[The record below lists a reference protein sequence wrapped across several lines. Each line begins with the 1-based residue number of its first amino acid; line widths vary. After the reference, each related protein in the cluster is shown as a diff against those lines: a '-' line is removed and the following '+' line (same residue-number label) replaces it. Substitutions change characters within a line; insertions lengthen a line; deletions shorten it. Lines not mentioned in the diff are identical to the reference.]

1 MTVNTTTLAGIM
13 AASWGNFYDVDRP
26 ATSPTPAQ
34 LAIPWIHVSII
45 NSTDVQVIIMTPSV
59 TPGSYRGDVSESTSF
74 SSPVRTFND
83 VDGIFTLTGLTP
95 GKEYRLRAACH
106 AADPSIYGAYKYH
119 TFTMPKAANVGSV
132 SSTANGVAVPRN
144 VPPEPSYVDTTTLSG
159 IQAASGNVEN
169 NANDAGDSNET
180 LTPVP
185 TGSYNAVAGNRQVTR
200 SLFKVTN
207 NSKDKDAYS
216 IAVKNL
222 GISTSS
228 SYYTF
233 GAALFFQSSVT
244 NTDASGGFGF
254 FTSSNGMD
262 GYYVM
267 METTSNLSI
276 HGEKEVKILKVVGGK
291 KTILSDS
298 QNSSSSTMNGIV
310 GAKNYKIDIK
320 VKASATVN
328 VIDIYINN
336 FKISAVDTNTPN
348 TTDPTKLILPVTSNV
363 ALVSSVGSSN
373 FDYVYAAPISESQYT
388 TGVLQNVYN
397 GQFATTTLDFLY
409 GEKVLSNFNKA
420 EIPGGK
426 LEEFGTVARELRKVA
441 VKYQDR
447 PAQPL
452 YSTVGINKFIQILGQ
467 RLTSFGAEIY
477 LLNNSGTFVPLS
489 DGQFNSFNV
498 IGNYVV
504 PTGQHEY
511 TDSTINEFSTPEP
524 AIFESVWIQTESDAK
539 KLSDWIKTQ
548 WSKQQVILSMNV
560 FSNPLISVGDVNSV
574 NYPDN
579 GLDGTKKYIVTNVNQ
594 SFNQGLD
601 TSITARS
608 IYV

>member
-1 MTVNTTTLAGIM
+1 MRYYEHFMLDGETYTTPT
-13 AASWGNFYDVDRP
+13 
-26 ATSPTPAQ
+26 TPTPANFK
-34 LAIPWIHVSII
+34 IPFVAVIPTS
-45 NSTDVQVIIMTPSV
+45 STEATIVAGDPTT
-59 TPGSYRGDVSESTSF
+59 TPGSYSGTASTESNF
-74 SSPVRTFND
+74 SGFSAIDHRPFTD
-83 VDGIFTLTGLTP
+83 TDGIVFLTGLIP
-95 GKEYRLRAACH
+95 GMKYYLRVRAHSGTNATGTYGEY
-106 AADPSIYGAYKYH
+106 IYDV
-119 TFTMPKAANVGSV
+119 FTMPKSANVGSV
-132 SSTANGVAVPRN
+132 GSTSNGVAVPNN
-144 VPPEPSYVDTTTLSG
+144 VPTG
-159 IQAASGNVEN
+159 ASGNVEN
-169 NANDAGDSNET
+169 NTNDSGDGNEVA
-180 LTPVP
+180 PVVP
-185 TGSYNAVAGNRQVTR
+185 TGSYNAVSGNRQVTR

-207 NSKDKDAYS
+207 NSKNKDVYS

-228 SYYTF
+228 EHYTF
-233 GAALFFQSSVT
+233 GSALFFQSSVT
-244 NTDASGGFGF
+244 NTDAAGGFGF
-254 FTSSNGMD
+254 FTSNNGMN
-262 GYYVM
+262 GYYIM
-267 METTSNLSI
+267 METTTNLAV
-276 HGEKEVKILKVVGGK
+276 HGEKEVKILKVVNGK

-298 QNSSSSTMNGIV
+298 QNSASSTANGVV

-320 VKASATVN
+320 VKTSSAVN

-336 FKISAVDTNTPN
+336 FKISAVDTSAAN
-348 TTDPTKLILPVTSNV
+348 TTDPTKLVLPATSNV

-420 EIPGGK
+420 DIPGGK
-426 LEEFGTVARELRKVA
+426 LEEFGTVARELRKVT

-452 YSTVGINKFIQILGQ
+452 YASVGINKFVQILGQ

-489 DGQFNSFNV
+489 DGQYNSFNV
-498 IGNYVV
+498 LGNYVV

-511 TDSTINEFSTPEP
+511 TDTTINEFSTPEP

-548 WSKQQVILSMNV
+548 WSKQQVILNMNI
-560 FSNPLISVGDVNSV
+560 FSNPLISVGDVITV
-574 NYPDN
+574 NHPDN
-579 GLDGTKKYIVTNVNQ
+579 GLDGTKKFIVTNVNHT
-594 SFNQGLD
+594 FDQGLD

>member
-1 MTVNTTTLAGIM
+1 MGVNTTTLEGIM
-13 AASWGNFYDVDRP
+13 AASWGNFYDVGRTP
-26 ATSPTPAQ
+26 TAPTPAQ
-34 LAIPWIHVSII
+34 LAIPWISAVPTSPTEVTI
-45 NSTDVQVIIMTPSV
+45 IIMTPSV
-59 TPGSYRGDVSESTSF
+59 TPGSYRGDLTKGSSF
-74 SSPVRTFND
+74 SSPDRTFND
-83 VDGIFTLTGLTP
+83 ADGIFTFTGLTP
-95 GKEYRLRAACH
+95 GETYRLRAACH
-106 AADPSIYGAYKYH
+106 AVDPSIYGAYSYES
-119 TFTMPKAANVGSV
+119 FTMPKAANVGSIG
-132 SSTANGVAVPRN
+132 STSNGVAVPNN
-144 VPPEPSYVDTTTLSG
+144 VPTGS
-159 IQAASGNVEN
+159 SGNVEN
-169 NANDAGDSNET
+169 NTNDSGDGNEV
-180 LTPVP
+180 TPVVP
-185 TGSYNAVAGNRQVTR
+185 TGSYNAISGNRQVTR

-207 NSKDKDAYS
+207 NSKDKDVYS

-228 SYYTF
+228 EHYTF
-233 GAALFFQSSVT
+233 GSALFFQSSVT
-244 NTDASGGFGF
+244 NTDAAGGFGF
-254 FTSSNGMD
+254 FTNNNGMN

-267 METTSNLSI
+267 METTTNLSV
-276 HGEKEVKILKVVGGK
+276 HGEKEVKVLKVVNGK

-298 QNSSSSTMNGIV
+298 QNSASSTASGVV

-320 VKASATVN
+320 VKTSSTVN

-336 FKISAVDTNTPN
+336 FKISAVDTSAPN
-348 TTDPTKLILPVTSNV
+348 TTDPTKLVLPATANV

-373 FDYVYAAPISESQYT
+373 FDYVYAAPISESQYK

-420 EIPGGK
+420 DIPGGK
-426 LEEFGTVARELRKVA
+426 LEEFGTVARELRKVT

-452 YSTVGINKFIQILGQ
+452 YASVGINKFVQVLGQ

-489 DGQFNSFNV
+489 DGQYNSFNV

-511 TDSTINEFSTPEP
+511 TDTTINEFSTPEP

-548 WSKQQVILSMNV
+548 WSKQQVILNMNI
-560 FSNPLISVGDVNSV
+560 FSNPLISVGDVITV
-574 NYPDN
+574 NHPDN
-579 GLDGTKKYIVTNVNQ
+579 GLDGTKKFVVTNVNHT
-594 SFNQGLD
+594 FDQGLD